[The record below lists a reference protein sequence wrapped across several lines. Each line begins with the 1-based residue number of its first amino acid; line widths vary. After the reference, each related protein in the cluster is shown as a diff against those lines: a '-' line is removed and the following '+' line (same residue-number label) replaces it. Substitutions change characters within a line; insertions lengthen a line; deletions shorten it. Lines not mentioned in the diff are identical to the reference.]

1 MVVVNASRRGA
12 STVDLDQLRK
22 LFLDRTRAVQV
33 VPFDDHL
40 AEGAEID
47 LELVSKPISATS
59 VRSSISSPARWTG
72 AEAHSAVMRRAASAK
87 AASTVATAGRRSA
100 RGLVTRS

>member
-12 STVDLDQLRK
+12 STIDLEQLRR

-47 LELVSKPISATS
+47 LELVSKPT
-59 VRSSISSPARWTG
+59 
-72 AEAHSAVMRRAASAK
+72 RRALLEL
-87 AASTVATAGRRSA
+87 AAMVADDFGYIGAQQYRQQGPP
-100 RGLVTRS
+100 GVY

>member
-1 MVVVNASRRGA
+1 MVVNASRRGA

-47 LELVSKPISATS
+47 LELVGKPT
-59 VRSSISSPARWTG
+59 
-72 AEAHSAVMRRAASAK
+72 RRALLEL
-87 AASTVATAGRRSA
+87 AAMVADDFGYVGSQHPYRYP
-100 RGLVTRS
+100 GPPGM